1 MRSHLLGLLC
11 IFFTEDALHIPVAIG
26 TPSFSASALHGNEF
40 EKSSCSV
47 SNPNPKVGVKR
58 VVKLNVSHFGGT
70 RKRITRSQR
79 KKIRS
84 NKHHQQIIMA
94 SELSALL
101 LSSSKNTTK
110 RSRSSNHLAID
121 QHQQEQQQQPRR
133 CSFPLT
139 AMECAAAAAAEDQGA
154 TITTLL
160 PSKLLTA
167 LPPTQILHR
176 HSSAHR
182 PLSDNVDTRDVPPV
196 TVPIHQQQNQHQN
209 LVGPSRVRLPP
220 NTALLRPHKQ
230 TATVA
235 FTDSVQQQQPRPR
248 LTLSA
253 FRRPEH
259 TVRLTKSD
267 PTRVLETEYH
277 LQTPG
282 CGILGHGAFS
292 TVRLARR
299 KSDGT
304 KVAIKSIAKHEALRA
319 RRLRLGRGQGHSGN
333 QRHRHMDE
341 WEILQTMERQTQ
353 NKHIVTLLDLFET
366 DEKIHL
372 VTEYCAGGELFDAI
386 QKKRSRSPAVRRGH
400 YSEPQA
406 ANITRQLLSALRD
419 LHGAGIMHRDVK
431 PENIV
436 LVSEDDANIHAK
448 FCDFGSARVFDKD
461 GGGASSDAETPP
473 STPGRKHSFCAI
485 SCDYYAAPE
494 VCAVGSA
501 HKPSADVYSLG
512 VTLYILL
519 CGFPPVLS
527 GGFSGDEEDNVLFPK
542 VQWGA
547 ISEQAKAL
555 IRKMLLADPNKRI
568 TAREALQDI
577 WICQHHVVRAS
588 TPVAPKKRASSQ
600 RKSFTVKP
608 VGETL
613 ASAAST
619 AKQQQL
625 PDQSGKCEGDDD
637 IIRSRL
643 FQALARLQD
652 EPSSASKKRKD
663 SDVMVTPRRKRRRGS
678 MDCPR
683 SRRGSMDF
691 QRSRRCSIDF
701 QRIRRGS
708 IDFQPRTPVA
718 MKELYCDMSGVAA
731 LAMKELYCDVS
742 AVASVATAAAAGVVS
757 DKSDVHV
764 YNTDISAFQES
775 NEDGSPSPLDS
786 APQVT
791 LSA

>member
-1 MRSHLLGLLC
+1 M
-11 IFFTEDALHIPVAIG
+11 
-26 TPSFSASALHGNEF
+26 PSAASSLPENEF
-40 EKSSCSV
+40 EKSSGSNSCC
-47 SNPNPKVGVKR
+47 NPNPSFGVKR
-58 VVKLNVSHFGGT
+58 VVSLNVSHLGGT
-70 RKRITRSQR
+70 SKRITSSQR

-84 NKHHQQIIMA
+84 KHHHHQQTA

-101 LSSSKNTTK
+101 LASSNNTAK
-110 RSRSSNHLAID
+110 RSNSSNQLAID
-121 QHQQEQQQQPRR
+121 QHQEKQQQQPTTRR
-133 CSFPLT
+133 CSFPIT
-139 AMECAAAAAAEDQGA
+139 AMECAAAAAAAAAEEQEA

-160 PSKLLTA
+160 PSKLLT
-167 LPPTQILHR
+167 PPTQILHLQS
-176 HSSAHR
+176 SSARR
-182 PLSDNVDTRDVPPV
+182 PLSDTVDTRDVPPV
-196 TVPIHQQQNQHQN
+196 RMPIHDHHSQKNQN

-220 NTALLRPHKQ
+220 NTALLLRPHQQ

-235 FTDSVQQQQPRPR
+235 FTDIAQQQQPRPR

-259 TVRLTKSD
+259 TVRLTRSD

-319 RRLRLGRGQGHSGN
+319 RRLRLGRKQGHHHGSHH
-333 QRHRHMDE
+333 RHRHMDE

-353 NKHIVTLLDLFET
+353 NEHIVSLLDLFET

-406 ANITRQLLSALRD
+406 ARITRQLLSALRD

-436 LVSEDDANIHAK
+436 LVSEDDTNIHAK
-448 FCDFGSARVFDKD
+448 FCDFGSARVFDKE
-461 GGGASSDAETPP
+461 GGEATSDTETPP
-473 STPGRKHSFCAI
+473 STPGRKHSFCAV

-527 GGFSGDEEDNVLFPK
+527 DGFSGDEKDSVLFPK

-568 TAREALQDI
+568 TAEEALQNK
-577 WICQHHVVRAS
+577 WICQHNLVRVSTLVAS
-588 TPVAPKKRASSQ
+588 KRPASSQ
-600 RKSFTVKP
+600 RKPFTDMP
-608 VGETL
+608 TGETL

-619 AKQQQL
+619 LKQQQL
-625 PDQSGKCEGDDD
+625 PEQSGKREGDDD

-652 EPSSASKKRKD
+652 EPSSAAKKRKG
-663 SDVMVTPRRKRRRGS
+663 SDAMVTPRRKRRRGS
-678 MDCPR
+678 MDGPR

-691 QRSRRCSIDF
+691 QRSRRGSMDY
-701 QRIRRGS
+701 QRSRRGS
-708 IDFQPRTPVA
+708 IDCQPRTPVA

-731 LAMKELYCDVS
+731 LAMKELYSDVS

-757 DKSDVHV
+757 GKSDVHV
-764 YNTDISAFQES
+764 YNADISAFQKSE
-775 NEDGSPSPLDS
+775 EDGNPKPLDS